1 MSTMSTFAPFQSAD
15 RSSTDFSGDIKPCKL
30 SINRKFSQ
38 ESTGPFIGSTI
49 KMIIIIFSVTR
60 ANGYDQLG
68 MILTF
73 AAKGVAILT
82 RSDGK
87 EIRSSPGHG
96 IVLP

>member
-15 RSSTDFSGDIKPCKL
+15 RSSTDFSGDKLCKL

-49 KMIIIIFSVTR
+49 KMTFIIFSVTK